1 MGERLAGTVDDVNPI
16 YFPEQVVTHR
26 PGVDGPVIIE
36 HRYDQL
42 TPSTVVADDLTD

>member
-16 YFPEQVVTHR
+16 YVPEQGVTNR
-26 PGVDGPVIIE
+26 PGVGRPVIVE

-42 TPSTVVADDLTD
+42 TPSTVVVDDPKD